1 MLINIFDRVKLAFR
15 KDRDLAAAL
24 QKILGFYPHKIEF
37 YRIALAHKS
46 LAFRNAKGRPTNN
59 ERLEFLGDAIIEAVV
74 SDIVFH
80 RYPTKR
86 EGFLTCTRSKIVQRS
101 SLNRLATEIGLNRL
115 VKTAGLANTHNNNI
129 LGNAFEALVGAIY
142 LDRGYGHCKWFIEKR
157 IVGRLVDIDGVA
169 RKEVNFKSKLLEWTQ
184 KNRIECRYD
193 FEEHEDTDANSPV
206 FSSTI
211 IIEGL
216 KAGEGKGYSKKES
229 QQAAARNALIHLNR
243 DKAFADSIY
252 RAKEKRTAMEADE
265 VCALPKIEDI
275 EAECV
280 IKPAT
285 RTSRHAKPAPRRQTA
300 DRADKDRAKDS
311 KDGKDSR
318 EAKAAGNTAKTAGR
332 TADKGSRPAR
342 DGRATERNAERK
354 KSTPQPTSPATDTAT
369 DPGKEGEK
377 NERRRPRRR
386 QKERKD
392 TEMTVAQ
399 AEDSTMLPV
408 PVVATST
415 EVSVLAVT
423 ETLPTPDTVTTPT
436 TAEAPAKAADAS
448 GTPDET
454 PVAERPRKPRR
465 PRGRRPRPAV
475 GEDEAASKASADDA
489 DREAIIARAE
499 ASAFEDGESQD

>member
-15 KDRDLAAAL
+15 KDRDLATAL
-24 QKILGFYPHKIEF
+24 QKILGFYPHRIEF

-80 RYPTKR
+80 RYPSKR

-280 IKPAT
+280 ITKPAM

-300 DRADKDRAKDS
+300 DRTDKDRAKDS
-311 KDGKDSR
+311 KDIR
-318 EAKAAGNTAKTAGR
+318 EAKAGNTAKTAGR
-332 TADKGSRPAR
+332 SADKGGRPTR
-342 DGRATERNAERK
+342 DGCAAERNAERK
-354 KSTPQPTSPATDTAT
+354 KSTPQSASPAADTAT
-369 DPGKEGEK
+369 DPGKDGEK

-392 TEMTVAQ
+392 TEMPVVQ
-399 AEDSTMLPV
+399 AEDSAMLPV

-415 EVSVLAVT
+415 EVTVVAVA
-423 ETLPTPDTVTTPT
+423 ETLPTPDTVTAPT
-436 TAEAPAKAADAS
+436 TAEAPAIVADAT

-454 PVAERPRKPRR
+454 PAAERPRKPRR
-465 PRGRRPRPAV
+465 PRGRRPRPVA
-475 GEDEAASKASADDA
+475 GEDGAAATASTDDA